1 MALIKDDF
9 TQVAQTIVEGI
20 SDILG
25 MGAIVVNAE
34 GVVLAGSDPDGV
46 GMHHREP
53 DGKPGA
59 GLRIPFAL
67 HDQSGE
73 VIIAGG
79 AESRLRAPEIARSM
93 IDLLINQARVV
104 SGLPSQ
110 VELRNR
116 FIHDVLRGTAGKEA
130 DIRRTGHILG
140 LSFKLPR
147 AVILLDA
154 SQYLLAPINQGWTE
168 SAEGRAHRRGQMV
181 ITSIVRFFSR
191 PGDVVCAHIG
201 DGQIAVLKTAR
212 PEDLALWAEQGY
224 DIRAET
230 PWALLD
236 GLKHTSTGLLARLY
250 SETETRMTA
259 GIGRYYAGIRGL
271 MRSYREARGALR
283 LGRDIYGP
291 ERVYTLDQILL
302 AAFVGL
308 NESRTKC
315 DLARQLLRP
324 LETEPELRVTLDA
337 YFAQSCVPST
347 TAQRLSIH
355 RNTLNYRLDKIHSLT
370 GLDPRNFEEAVQ
382 LRLALLLD
390 RMPG

>member
-1 MALIKDDF
+1 MALIKSDF
-9 TQVAQTIVEGI
+9 IPLAQTIVECI
-20 SDILG
+20 FDILG
-25 MGAIVVNAE
+25 MGAVVVNAD
-34 GVVLAGSDPDGV
+34 GVVLASSDPDGV
-46 GMHHREP
+46 GMHHREL
-53 DGKPGA
+53 DSEPGT

-67 HDQSGE
+67 HDQTGE
-73 VIIAGG
+73 VIIARG
-79 AESRLRAPEIARSM
+79 AELRLPAPEIARSM

-116 FIHDVLRGTAGKEA
+116 FIHDVLHGMAGSEA

-140 LSFKLPR
+140 LSFKVPR

-154 SQYLLAPINQGWTE
+154 SNYLLAPINQGWAE
-168 SAEGRAHRRGQMV
+168 SAETRNHRRGQLM

-191 PGDVVCAHIG
+191 PGDVICAHIG

-212 PEDLALWAEQGY
+212 PEDLAIWAEQGY

-250 SETETRMTA
+250 SETEMPMTA

-271 MRSYREARGALR
+271 TRSYREARGALR

-324 LETEPELRVTLDA
+324 LDSEPELCVTLDA
-337 YFAQSCVPST
+337 YFAQSCVPSLT
-347 TAQRLSIH
+347 SQRLAIH
-355 RNTLNYRLDKIHSLT
+355 RNTLNYRLDKIHTLT

-390 RMPG
+390 KMPS

>member
-1 MALIKDDF
+1 MALIKSDF
-9 TQVAQTIVEGI
+9 IPVAQTIVEGI
-20 SDILG
+20 FDILG
-25 MGAIVVNAE
+25 MGAVVVNAE
-34 GVVLAGSDPDGV
+34 GVVLASSDPDGV
-46 GMHHREP
+46 GMHYREP
-53 DGKPGA
+53 DGAA
-59 GLRIPFAL
+59 GLRIPFVL
-67 HDQSGE
+67 DDQSGE
-73 VIIAGG
+73 VIIAQD
-79 AESRLRAPEIARSM
+79 AQLRLPAPEIARSM

-110 VELRNR
+110 MELRNR
-116 FIHDVLRGTAGKEA
+116 FIHDVLHGLAGSEA

-140 LSFKLPR
+140 LSFKAPR

-154 SQYLLAPINQGWTE
+154 SSYLLAPINQGWTE
-168 SAEGRAHRRGQMV
+168 SAETSAHRRGQL
-181 ITSIVRFFSR
+181 IIASIVRFFSR
-191 PGDVVCAHIG
+191 PGDVVCAHVG

-224 DIRAET
+224 DIQAET

-236 GLKHTSTGLLARLY
+236 GIKHTATGLLARLHN
-250 SETETRMTA
+250 ETETPMTA
-259 GIGRYYAGIRGL
+259 GIGRYYAGIRGIT
-271 MRSYREARGALR
+271 RSYREARGALR

-291 ERVYTLDQILL
+291 QQVYTLNQILL

-337 YFAQSCVPST
+337 YFAQSCIPSI
-347 TAQRLSIH
+347 TAEHLAIH
-355 RNTLNYRLDKIHSLT
+355 RNTLNYRLDKIHTLT

-382 LRLALLLD
+382 LRLALLLG

>member
-1 MALIKDDF
+1 MTLIKDDF
-9 TQVAQTIVEGI
+9 IQVAQTIVEGVY
-20 SDILG
+20 DILG
-25 MGAIVVNAE
+25 MGAVVLNGE
-34 GVVLAGSDPDGV
+34 GVVLASSDPSSL
-46 GMHHREP
+46 GMPYRAQDSDSH
-53 DGKPGA
+53 DV
-59 GLRIPFAL
+59 LRIPFAL
-67 HDQSGE
+67 HDQGGE
-73 VIIAGG
+73 VIIIES
-79 AESRLRAPEIARSM
+79 AEARMPAPAIARSM

-116 FIHDVLRGTAGKEA
+116 FIHDLLHGTAGNEA
-130 DIRRTGHILG
+130 EIRRTGQILG
-140 LSFKLPR
+140 LSFKAPR
-147 AVILLDA
+147 AVLLLDA
-154 SQYLLAPINQGWTE
+154 ATYLLAPINQGWTE
-168 SAEGRAHRRGQMV
+168 TAEGRAHRRAQMV
-181 ITSIVRFFSR
+181 ITSVVRFLSR

-212 PEDLALWAEQGY
+212 PEDLALWAEQSY
-224 DIRAET
+224 NLRAEA

-236 GLKHTSTGLLARLY
+236 GLRHTATGLLARLY

-259 GIGRYYAGIRGL
+259 GIGRYYTGIRGL

-291 ERVYTLDQILL
+291 ERVYTLDRILL

-324 LETEPELRVTLDA
+324 LDAEPELCLTLNS
-337 YFAQSCVPST
+337 YFAESCVPSV

-355 RNTLNYRLDKIHSLT
+355 RNTLNYRLDKITTLT

-390 RMPG
+390 KMPG